1 MSGLW
6 LRVHDGGARH
16 QRDIRGERDLA
27 GGQSGHSHHQAQD
40 QGMHMQRHNLKKIL
54 KKKIK
59 LQILEPRESRTSLA
73 SQVSVEMEGEEERR
87 MKMHEEERRLM
98 ILRQLQIL
106 TNKKIIEN
114 ADVDHSIHLLQV
126 SDVKKNVQSIVSQSH
141 NPFRT
146 FLRDF
151 FFILHIKLYFE

>member
-1 MSGLW
+1 M
-6 LRVHDGGARH
+6 
-16 QRDIRGERDLA
+16 
-27 GGQSGHSHHQAQD
+27 
-40 QGMHMQRHNLKKIL
+40 
-54 KKKIK
+54 
-59 LQILEPRESRTSLA
+59 EPRESRTSLA

-151 FFILHIKLYFE
+151 FFILHIKYSSILFAKYR